1 MTTVRSVE
9 WRVYFRWFAC
19 VVKILKSLFVER
31 EEVISVGGGR
41 FVTDDK

>member
-1 MTTVRSVE
+1 MTVRSVE

-31 EEVISVGGGR
+31 DGGGDIGR
-41 FVTDDK
+41 WW